1 MRRRDLL
8 KIGIYSA
15 LAAAGG
21 AGFLKI
27 YEHST
32 GVRKIFEYPA
42 PVLRKVSESVDIID
56 EHIISLCRQMIAT
69 VRYYSLIGF
78 FSRAFLGRGLSACQ
92 VGVSKR
98 LIVCGIY
105 GKIEVLINP
114 ELVEKRGIYAGY
126 ENCLSLPKHDRKII
140 NRPAFIRVRYIAL
153 DNTIKDLSASKEYA
167 ALLAHEIDHLNGTLY
182 IDY

>member
-8 KIGIYSA
+8 KIGIYSV

-27 YEHST
+27 YKHST
-32 GVRKIFEYPA
+32 GVKKIFEYPA
-42 PVLRKVSESVDIID
+42 PVLRKVSAPVDTFD
-56 EHIISLCRQMIAT
+56 DHIISLSRQMIAT
-69 VRYYSLIGF
+69 VRYYSLTGF
-78 FSRAFLGRGLSACQ
+78 FSRAFLSRGLSACQ
-92 VGVSKR
+92 VGVAKR

-114 ELVEKRGIYAGY
+114 EPVEKHGTYAGY
-126 ENCLSLPKHDRKII
+126 ENCLSLPKYKRRII
-140 NRPAFIRVRYIAL
+140 HRPAFIKVRYTAL
-153 DNTIKDLSASKEYA
+153 DRTEKSLSASREYA